1 MRYARTIF
9 RTIKATTA
17 TRNTSGTPALT
28 ESMII
33 ERWSDFNTTTSVIL
47 APRSYYVMITRQTA
61 FPPSWRWRI
70 VRRGEP
76 MGVQIEGDGFTTYV
90 AARLAGGRVLADF
103 LEQLE
108 LEEKSRIERR
118 AD

>member
-1 MRYARTIF
+1 
-9 RTIKATTA
+9 
-17 TRNTSGTPALT
+17 
-28 ESMII
+28 
-33 ERWSDFNTTTSVIL
+33 
-47 APRSYYVMITRQTA
+47 
-61 FPPSWRWRI
+61 
-70 VRRGEP
+70 